1 MDVITFPV
9 NLQTTSGLLILF
21 HGVISL
27 TDVTS
32 YDKIIFLHTKSYS
45 VEWETEIN

>member
-9 NLQTTSGLLILF
+9 NLKTTSCLSILLHDI
-21 HGVISL
+21 ISL

-32 YDKIIFLHTKSYS
+32 YDKLNFS
-45 VEWETEIN
+45 V